1 MSIGQLQEYGLERM
15 DDESIREFVDSQRT
29 GVLGLTADDVP
40 YMVPMSYAYDGDDTI
55 YFTYVL
61 GTSSRKEDLS
71 EEHRRARFLV
81 YSVETMFNWES
92 VLLKGNI
99 SKTPESEWPELEPLL
114 RETWR
119 PELFRN
125 ASTSGSVRVYEFTVT
140 HQAGIRHTGLAP
152 GFQEGTDYE
161 TEFDEAE

>member
-1 MSIGQLQEYGLERM
+1 MSIDQLQEYGLERM
-15 DDESIREFVDSQRT
+15 EDDSIREFLDSQRT

-61 GTSSRKEDLS
+61 GTPSRKEDLS
-71 EEHRRARFLV
+71 EQHRRARFLV
-81 YSVETMFNWES
+81 YSVETMFNWVS
-92 VLLKGNI
+92 VLLKGRLE
-99 SKTPESEWPELEPLL
+99 KTPESEWPDLESML
-114 RETWR
+114 RGAWR

-125 ASTSGSVRVYEFTVT
+125 ASTSGSVRVYEFTIT

-152 GFQEGTDYE
+152 GFREGVEYE
-161 TEFDEAE
+161 ASSDDE